1 MRIMQA
7 TPDRPARSKRAPMR
21 SRCVLSA
28 VLLAGCTASGSEVAP
43 PKTEIFFP
51 TGAAVT
57 PKQTHLFVANANSD
71 LEWDSGTI
79 AVFDLDAVDAIIEGW
94 VTRDPVTY
102 TIPERCFH
110 FPDAPETLVCD
121 EAKFLEET
129 QGNGVRIGNFATE
142 IGVQDTDTG
151 RGEVRLIIPTRGDPS
166 IAWADW
172 DGERLSCRDGN
183 EPQEQCDDDHRL
195 SFVNNDGD
203 GIPLPEEPFGVF
215 ADKTG
220 EFAVVTH
227 LTTGAVTLVDSP
239 RGGKAVITDVV
250 TGVFAAD
257 QATGLRGSTGVA
269 GRTPGAADD
278 IIYVGS
284 RSEDRIQTFT
294 VGRPVNGAPPFMLT
308 GNYFFLDGV
317 GNSNGGSVDTRG
329 MTFSATGDRLY
340 LVNRRPPTLQIF
352 DTALGPQGFPNN
364 RLIGAVDIC
373 RQSSTLA
380 VADAGDGERIF
391 VSCFQDGQI
400 YVINPAV
407 GGSTDD
413 IITVGGGPY
422 SVVAAPARKRVYVT
436 NFLEDT
442 IAVVDI
448 APGSPYRNRVVL
460 RIGTKREK

>member
-1 MRIMQA
+1 
-7 TPDRPARSKRAPMR
+7 MR
-21 SRCVLSA
+21 SSCVLSA
-28 VLLAGCTASGSEVAP
+28 VLLAGCTASGEDVEP

-71 LEWDSGTI
+71 LQWDSGSVS
-79 AVFDLDAVDAIIEGW
+79 VFDLDAVDAKIDAWLNRPDKTGDATGIPDLDPEG
-94 VTRDPVTY
+94 RLLCARSK
-102 TIPERCFH
+102 ES
-110 FPDAPETLVCD
+110 PETVECNELL
-121 EAKFLEET
+121 FLNDT
-129 QGNGVRIGNFATE
+129 QANGIRIGNFATE
-142 IGVQDTDTG
+142 IAIQDTDTG

-172 DGERLSCRDGN
+172 DGERLSCREGN
-183 EPQEQCDDDHRL
+183 APQELCDDDHRL
-195 SFVNNDGD
+195 SFVQNDGD
-203 GIPLPEEPFGVF
+203 GIALPEEPFGVF
-215 ADKTG
+215 ADKAG
-220 EFAVVTH
+220 EFAMVTH
-227 LTTGAVTLVDSP
+227 LTSGAITLVNSP
-239 RGGKAVITDVV
+239 KDGNAVITDIV

-257 QATGLRGSTGVA
+257 QATGLRGATGVA
-269 GRTPGAADD
+269 GRTPGVADD
-278 IIYVGS
+278 VIYVGS

-317 GNSNGGSVDTRG
+317 GTNNGQSRDTRG
-329 MTFSATGDRLY
+329 MAFSGNGDRLY
-340 LVNRRPPTLQIF
+340 LVNRRPPTLQIY
-352 DTALGPQGFPNN
+352 DTSLGPQGFPQN
-364 RLIGAVDIC
+364 RPIGAVDIC

-380 VADAGDGERIF
+380 VADAGDGERIY

-400 YVINPAV
+400 YVINPAS

-448 APGSPYRNRVVL
+448 APGSPYRNRVVM
-460 RIGTKREK
+460 RIGTKREKQ